1 MEDRSPMDLYDTQG
15 KYKTH
20 RGAANWIVGGVTLTV
35 LFLLKMLFPEM
46 DTRRAL
52 LIALCAAVAA
62 SVAIVLIKKRRMEQA
77 ACVEEE
83 ENAPQRETE
92 PNDESK
98 Q

>member
-1 MEDRSPMDLYDTQG
+1 MEDRSPMDLYNTQG

-35 LFLLKMLFPEM
+35 LFLLKILFPEM

-62 SVAIVLIKKRRMEQA
+62 SVAIVLIKKRKMERA
-77 ACVEEE
+77 ACDEKE
-83 ENAPQRETE
+83 ENAPQSETE
-92 PNDESK
+92 SNDESK